1 MSQDI
6 KKYYE
11 CASCQQRYSGDPGRC
26 YDCNEVMM
34 RVVSISDEK
43 ISGYDPMLKPSLAPN
58 SAPKQEVAETAAEE
72 KPQET
77 VQEVEDSSEEAG
89 RRELDKLE
97 DYYESDFPLHGWDS
111 D

>member
-1 MSQDI
+1 MSDSI

-11 CASCQQRYSGDPGRC
+11 CASCQQRYSADPGRC

-34 RVVSISDEK
+34 RVVAISDEK
-43 ISGYDPMLKPSLAPN
+43 IGGYDPMLKPSPAPG
-58 SAPKQEVAETAAEE
+58 SDSQDVATDKKAEE
-72 KPQET
+72 EPEET
-77 VQEVEDSSEEAG
+77 VQEVEASEEAG

>member
-1 MSQDI
+1 MNESI

-43 ISGYDPMLKPSLAPN
+43 ISGYDPMLKPSPAPGFG
-58 SAPKQEVAETAAEE
+58 SVEATSDKKEQEE
-72 KPQET
+72 PQET
-77 VQEVEDSSEEAG
+77 VQEAEDSSEEAG

-97 DYYESDFPLHGWDS
+97 DYYESDFPLTGWDS